1 VSSKPSESEH
11 EYMLPDSAGGQI
23 NETARNLSER
33 KTKWRKYFYNQTNS
47 QKINVLEEYLLKNV
61 VFFFLV
67 GSFVIA
73 TQQAQRDLQ
82 AIIRELRFITSK
94 LKKKDDEN
102 DLIAEWKFAA
112 MVVDRICLFIFTM
125 FTIIATLAVLFSA
138 PHIIVQ

>member
-1 VSSKPSESEH
+1 MKGKRGNVKS
-11 EYMLPDSAGGQI
+11 
-23 NETARNLSER
+23 
-33 KTKWRKYFYNQTNS
+33 TKNGKCHFIIITQ
-47 QKINVLEEYLLKNV
+47 
-61 VFFFLV
+61 
-67 GSFVIA
+67 
-73 TQQAQRDLQ
+73 QQAQRDLQ

-112 MVVDRICLFIFTM
+112 MVVDRICLFVFTM

>member
-1 VSSKPSESEH
+1 MK
-11 EYMLPDSAGGQI
+11 LPVI
-23 NETARNLSER
+23 YWNERRNGE
-33 KTKWRKYFYNQTNS
+33 KYFYNQTNS

>member
-1 VSSKPSESEH
+1 
-11 EYMLPDSAGGQI
+11 MLPDSAGGQI

-61 VFFFLV
+61 VFVFLV

>member
-1 VSSKPSESEH
+1 
-11 EYMLPDSAGGQI
+11 MLPDSAGGQI